1 MNKEEALTQLRK
13 SWGDCRRC
21 HLCETRKNLVFGNGN
36 PNADILVVGEGP
48 GETEDKL
55 GLPFRG
61 ASGEILNRF
70 LDAAQIDRNEELWI
84 TNIVCCWP
92 YQIIKDERSGRD
104 VRETRSPT
112 KEEKLACRERLM
124 KTIYIIDPMI
134 IVALGKTVMQALT
147 GKGTVIT
154 KARGEILVMEMQ
166 GVHTKIRYPVLPI
179 YHPAYLARSMDYT
192 DDGPWHTTEMDFGLL
207 CQVADCL
214 REKYYGKV
222 PPERDQKH
230 DQHKE
235 KEDEGQDRD
244 HD

>member
-1 MNKEEALTQLRK
+1 
-13 SWGDCRRC
+13 
-21 HLCETRKNLVFGNGN
+21 LV
-36 PNADILVVGEGP
+36 IGEGP

-70 LDAAQIDRNEELWI
+70 LDAAQIDRNQDLFI
-84 TNIVCCWP
+84 SNVVLCWP
-92 YQIIKDERSGRD
+92 YHIIKDARSGKD
-104 VRETRSPT
+104 IRETRTPT

-134 IVALGKTVMQALT
+134 IVALGKTAMQALT

-166 GVHTKIRYPVLPI
+166 GVHTKVRYPVLPI
-179 YHPAYLARSMDYT
+179 YHPAYLARSGDFT
-192 DDGPWHTTEMDFGLL
+192 DDGPWHTTELDFGLL
-207 CQVADCL
+207 CQVVDHL
-214 REKYYGKV
+214 REKYYRKV
-222 PPERDQKH
+222 PPERDRRHEQ
-230 DQHKE
+230 Q
-235 KEDEGQDRD
+235 KEDEDRD

>member
-1 MNKEEALTQLRK
+1 MNKEEALKQLRAE
-13 SWGDCRRC
+13 WGDCKRC
-21 HLCETRKNLVFGNGN
+21 HLCKTRRNLVFGDGN
-36 PNADILVVGEGP
+36 PNADVVVIGEGP

-70 LDAAQIDRNEELWI
+70 LEAARMNRAEDLFV
-84 TNIVCCWP
+84 TNVVSCWP
-92 YQIIKDERSGRD
+92 YQIVKDERSGRD
-104 VRETRSPT
+104 IRETRSPT

-134 IVALGKTVMQALT
+134 IVALGKTAMQALT

-179 YHPAYLARSMDYT
+179 YHPAYLARSGDYT
-192 DDGPWHTTEMDFGLL
+192 DDGPWHTTEADFGLL
-207 CQVADCL
+207 CQVVDCL
-214 REKYYGKV
+214 REKYFGKT
-222 PPERDQKH
+222 PPERDKKH
-230 DQHKE
+230 
-235 KEDEGQDRD
+235 GQAENEEDRD

>member
-13 SWGDCRRC
+13 DWGDCRRC
-21 HLCETRKNLVFGNGN
+21 HLCETRKNIVFGSGN
-36 PNADILVVGEGP
+36 PSADILVIGEGP

-70 LDAAQIDRNEELWI
+70 LDAAQIDRNQDLFV
-84 TNIVCCWP
+84 TNIVLCWP
-92 YQIIKDERSGRD
+92 YHIIKDERSGKD
-104 VRETRSPT
+104 IRETRTPT

-134 IVALGKTVMQALT
+134 IVALGKTAMQALT

-166 GVHTKIRYPVLPI
+166 GVHTKVRYPVLPI
-179 YHPAYLARSMDYT
+179 YHPAYLARSGDFT
-192 DDGPWHTTEMDFGLL
+192 DDGPWHTTELDFGLL
-207 CQVADCL
+207 CQVVDHL
-214 REKYYGKV
+214 REKYYRKV
-222 PPERDQKH
+222 PPERDRRH
-230 DQHKE
+230 EQHK
-235 KEDEGQDRD
+235 KEDEDRD

>member
-1 MNKEEALTQLRK
+1 
-13 SWGDCRRC
+13 
-21 HLCETRKNLVFGNGN
+21 LV
-36 PNADILVVGEGP
+36 IGEGP

-70 LDAAQIDRNEELWI
+70 LDAAQIDRNQDLFV
-84 TNIVCCWP
+84 TNIVLCWP
-92 YQIIKDERSGRD
+92 YHIIKDERSGKD
-104 VRETRSPT
+104 IRETRTPT

-134 IVALGKTVMQALT
+134 IVALGKTAMQALT

-166 GVHTKIRYPVLPI
+166 GVHTKVRYPVLPI
-179 YHPAYLARSMDYT
+179 YHPAYLARSGDFT
-192 DDGPWHTTEMDFGLL
+192 DDGPWHTTELDFGLL
-207 CQVADCL
+207 CQVVDHL
-214 REKYYGKV
+214 REKYYRKV
-222 PPERDQKH
+222 PPERDRRHEQ
-230 DQHKE
+230 Q
-235 KEDEGQDRD
+235 KEDEDRD